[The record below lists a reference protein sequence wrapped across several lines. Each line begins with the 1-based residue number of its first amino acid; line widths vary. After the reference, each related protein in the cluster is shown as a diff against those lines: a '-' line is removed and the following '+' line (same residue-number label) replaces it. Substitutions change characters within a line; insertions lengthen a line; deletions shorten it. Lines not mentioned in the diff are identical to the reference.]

1 MVLTNTK
8 VCVIKAINHS
18 ISIAL
23 NVVVYKLIENIYM
36 FVDMSLLY

>member
-1 MVLTNTK
+1 MILTNTK

-23 NVVVYKLIENIYM
+23 NVIVYKLIKNIYM
-36 FVDMSLLY
+36 FVDISLLY

>member
-1 MVLTNTK
+1 MILTNTK

-23 NVVVYKLIENIYM
+23 NVIVYKLIENIYM
-36 FVDMSLLY
+36 FVDISLLY

>member
-1 MVLTNTK
+1 MILTNTK

-23 NVVVYKLIENIYM
+23 NVIVYKLIKNIYTV
-36 FVDMSLLY
+36 VDISLLY

>member
-1 MVLTNTK
+1 MIVTNTK

-23 NVVVYKLIENIYM
+23 NVIVCKLIKNIYT
-36 FVDMSLLY
+36 FVDISLLY